1 MGQKFFISFNSAD
14 RTKAH
19 WIAWTLKDAGHEV
32 AVHDWEIPAGGN
44 APLWMNT
51 KLAWADRLIAII
63 SPDYVPARYSPME
76 WASQIWN
83 DPDGTKGS
91 VIPILVKP
99 TSNIPPL
106 LRGLSRIDLTNCSE
120 AEARHRLIKGVAMPA
135 PPERKPAFAKITGE
149 APDSQHTGPADKP
162 IFIQVTVSGDLVI
175 GITLEQYEA
184 GLKTRVEEIR
194 SEEAEKRIQLQKLV
208 ELTERATSAEKDS
221 LRCQIAAVE
230 AEKRALEVQSKG
242 VADRLT
248 NLQASYDGLV
258 QKLAEANATLEA
270 FAPLISKDALDQA
283 QAMLSRGDVLGA
295 ERKFVEIADA
305 VSKIREQADV
315 IEARAIF
322 EAGKLAEERIDWR
335 AACAHYARAA
345 KLQPRNAQYSQ
356 RAGELA
362 HRMGDY
368 ATAAAF
374 QETTLNLV
382 TSAFGP
388 DAAETAA
395 AMNSLASPY
404 QSLARYTEAEPLIRR
419 AIEIAEKVFG
429 KDHPNVAGYYNNL
442 ALLLGDQGKY
452 HQAEPLYRR
461 AIKIAEKVFG
471 KDHPDVAAGYN
482 NLAGLLRAQGKYD
495 EAELLIRRAIEIAE
509 KVFGKDHPNVA
520 SSYNHLAGLL
530 EAQGKYDE
538 AEPLYRR
545 AIEIGEK
552 VLGKDH
558 PNVAA
563 DYNNLALLFRAQ
575 GKYDQAEALYRRAME
590 IAETKLGLDHPNTL
604 LVRKNYDRLQELKK
618 QNAGNAAR

>member
-1 MGQKFFISFNSAD
+1 
-14 RTKAH
+14 
-19 WIAWTLKDAGHEV
+19 
-32 AVHDWEIPAGGN
+32 
-44 APLWMNT
+44 MNN
-51 KLAWADRLIAII
+51 KLVWADRLIAII

-99 TSNIPPL
+99 TPNIPPL

-162 IFIQVTVSGDLVI
+162 ILIQVTVSGDLVI
-175 GITLEQYEA
+175 GITLEQYEV

-208 ELTERATSAEKDS
+208 ELTERATSAEKES
-221 LRCQIAAVE
+221 LRSRIAAVE
-230 AEKRALEVQSKG
+230 AEKRALEAQSKG

-270 FAPLISKDALDQA
+270 FAALISKDALDQA
-283 QAMLSRGDVLGA
+283 QAMLSRGVVLGA
-295 ERKFVEIADA
+295 ERMFVEIADT
-305 VSKIREQADV
+305 VRKIREQADV
-315 IEARAIF
+315 VEARAIF

-335 AACAHYARAA
+335 AANAHYARAA
-345 KLQPRNAQYSQ
+345 SLQPNNPQYTE
-356 RAGELA
+356 RAGALSLM
-362 HRMGDY
+362 MGDY
-368 ATAAAF
+368 ATAASFA
-374 QETTLNLV
+374 EATLTLV

-395 AMNSLASPY
+395 ALNSLASSY
-404 QSLARYTEAEPLIRR
+404 QSLARYLEAEPLFRRAIEIGETVLGKDHPRVAASYNNLALLLEDQGKYDQAEPLFRRAIEIDETVLGKDHPRVAASYNNLALLLEAQGKYDQAEPLIRR
-419 AIEIAEKVFG
+419 AIEIGEKVLG
-429 KDHPNVAGYYNNL
+429 QDHPDVATRYSNL
-442 ALLLGDQGKY
+442 ANLLRDQGKY
-452 HQAEPLYRR
+452 GEAEPLYRR
-461 AIKIAEKVFG
+461 AIEIDEKVLD
-471 KDHPDVAAGYN
+471 KDHPDVARDYN
-482 NLAGLLRAQGKYD
+482 NLAELLRAQG
-495 EAELLIRRAIEIAE
+495 R
-509 KVFGKDHPNVA
+509 
-520 SSYNHLAGLL
+520 
-530 EAQGKYDE
+530 YDE

-545 AIEIGEK
+545 AIEISEK
-552 VLGKDH
+552 ALGKDH
-558 PNVAA
+558 PNVAGG
-563 DYNNLALLFRAQ
+563 YNNLAGLIRDQ